1 MRGVAVSASA
11 DPVSACSMASC
22 GNCGACSDW
31 WEGTPDDWADIED
44 EPDTDEH
51 EEGGDSDAA

>member
-1 MRGVAVSASA
+1 M
-11 DPVSACSMASC
+11 SACSMASC

-51 EEGGDSDAA
+51 EEGGDSDDI